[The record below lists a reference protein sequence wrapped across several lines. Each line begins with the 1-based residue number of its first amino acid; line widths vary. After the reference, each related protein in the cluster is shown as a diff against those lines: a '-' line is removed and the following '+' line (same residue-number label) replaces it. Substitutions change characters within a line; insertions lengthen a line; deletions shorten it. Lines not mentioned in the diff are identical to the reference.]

1 MNSSR
6 QLRSSLA
13 RQTQALILAGGRGA
27 RLKML
32 TDWRAKPAVPFGGQ
46 FQVIDFALSNCLHSD
61 VRRIAVLTQ
70 YKSHSLMRH
79 LMLGWNRLNSEYG
92 GLLDLIPAQQWLEDE
107 TWYQGTADA
116 VYQSLDIIG
125 SHDHKYFLV
134 LAGDQIYT
142 MDYGVMLDA
151 HAGQRADI
159 TVACNKVP
167 LAEASQFGVMEI
179 DHDQRVVGFE
189 EKPAEP
195 KPMPD
200 DPEHALVS
208 MGIYVFSSGYLRRTL
223 TRDAEDHTSS
233 HDFGNDVIPHAV
245 QSDHNVQAVLLEQA
259 SPGRPY
265 WRDVGTLDA
274 FFQANLELLA
284 DDPVLDLYD
293 QRWPIF
299 TRLHQSPPAKFCAGE
314 AGRGCNIS
322 ASAVSIGCVV
332 TDSVLHRVMLGSD
345 CRVDSGCRL
354 EQVVA
359 LPNCHIEE
367 GCRLT
372 GVLVDNGCQIPAG
385 TIIGEDRSYDEARFY
400 VTEEGVVVVNR
411 EMLGQKHRYQ
421 PVDPPHLSGLH

>member
-6 QLRSSLA
+6 RLRSSLA

-61 VRRIAVLTQ
+61 IRRIAVLTQ

-79 LMLGWNRLNSEYG
+79 LMMGWNRLNSEYG

-116 VYQSLDIIG
+116 VYQSLDIIEA
-125 SHDHKYFLV
+125 HHHKYSLV
-134 LAGDQIYT
+134 LAGDHIYT
-142 MDYGVMLDA
+142 MDYGVMLDV

-159 TVACNKVP
+159 TVACNKAPV
-167 LAEASQFGVMEI
+167 AEADQFGVMEI
-179 DHDQRVVGFE
+179 DNSQRVVGFE
-189 EKPAEP
+189 EKPSDP

-200 DPEHALVS
+200 DPDHALVS
-208 MGIYVFSSGYLRRTL
+208 MGIYVFSSVYLHQTL
-223 TRDAEDHTSS
+223 KRDASEESSS
-233 HDFGNDVIPHAV
+233 HDFGKDIIPYAV
-245 QSDHNVQAVLLEQA
+245 RSGHNVQAVLLEQA

-274 FFQANLELLA
+274 FFKAHLELLV

-293 QRWPIF
+293 QKWPIF
-299 TRLHQSPPAKFCAGE
+299 TRLHQSPPAKFCAGGV
-314 AGRGCNIS
+314 GRGSTIS
-322 ASAVSIGCVV
+322 ASVISIGCVV
-332 TDSVLHRVMLGSD
+332 TDSVLHQVMLGSD
-345 CRVDSGCRL
+345 CRVESGCKL
-354 EQVVA
+354 ERVVA
-359 LPNCHIEE
+359 LPNSTIEE

-385 TIIGEDRSYDEARFY
+385 TVIGEDRDYDATRFH

-411 EMLGQKHRYQ
+411 EMLGQSHRYQ